1 MSRNILIVSA
11 HPDDM
16 EIGMGGTVAKLIEE
30 RAEITSLIVTDGGRA
45 SNPFGWTEQRMA
57 EVRRA
62 EALRAAEVLGVKDVI
77 FCDQP
82 DAADEVDVKA
92 VRRKLVEVMTRL
104 KPTEVYTLHEE
115 FDRHP
120 GHRQAGR
127 LVRESVGEAG
137 LTPSGGVWAYEIWGP
152 FARWDRLEY
161 IDAYVEKKKL
171 AIAEHRSQVATIP
184 YGEGMLGLNR
194 WRAVYAD
201 PMEAS
206 PAGSYAEAFLRVALR
221 SS

>member
-30 RAEITSLIVTDGGRA
+30 GAEVTSLIVTDGGRA

-62 EALRAAEVLGVKDVI
+62 EALRAAEVLGVRDVI
-77 FCDQP
+77 FCHQP

-92 VRRKLVEVMTRL
+92 VRRTLVEVMMRL
-104 KPTEVYTLHEE
+104 RPEEIYALHEE

-120 GHRQAGR
+120 AHRQAGSLVR
-127 LVRESVGEAG
+127 DSVRESGF
-137 LTPSGGVWAYEIWGP
+137 TPSGGVWAYEVWGP
-152 FARWDRLEY
+152 FTRWDRIEY
-161 IDAYVEKKKL
+161 IDPYVEKKKS
-171 AIAEHRSQVATIP
+171 AIAEHRSQVTVIP

-206 PAGSYAEAFLRVALR
+206 PAGTYAEVFIRVEL
-221 SS
+221 